1 MKTCNGYAE
10 SGIAF
15 AEPLPSLEP
24 DMSERYTIEK
34 ALQLV
39 ADSSD
44 KAYGVLLSHGTLE
57 IGYYR
62 PDAVDPQQP
71 HTQDEVYIVQSGSG
85 YFVLDSDRQPF
96 EQGEAL
102 FVPAGVEHRF
112 EDFSDDFAAWV
123 VFYGPQGGED
133 AV

>member
-1 MKTCNGYAE
+1 MT
-10 SGIAF
+10 
-15 AEPLPSLEP
+15 
-24 DMSERYTIEK
+24 ERYTIEK

-39 ADSSD
+39 AESADD
-44 KAYGVLLSHGTLE
+44 AYGVLLSHGTLE
-57 IGYYR
+57 IGYYK
-62 PDAVDPQQP
+62 PDTVDPQQP

-85 YFVLDSDRQPF
+85 YFVLGNDRQPF

-102 FVPAGVEHRF
+102 FVPAGVVHRF

>member
-1 MKTCNGYAE
+1 
-10 SGIAF
+10 
-15 AEPLPSLEP
+15 
-24 DMSERYTIEK
+24 MSERYTIEK

-39 ADSSD
+39 AESADN
-44 KAYGVLLSHGTLE
+44 AYGVLLSHGTLE
-57 IGYYR
+57 IGYYK
-62 PDAVDPQQP
+62 PDTVDPQQP

-85 YFVLDSDRQPF
+85 YFVLGNDRQPF
-96 EQGEAL
+96 AQGEAL
-102 FVPAGVEHRF
+102 FVPAGVVHRF